1 MDSDHFG
8 VTLKMSVENFLG
20 TRLRKNLPEL
30 PNLTGLKLREAA
42 GAISKLTL
50 GSMRRKPSGRTGSR
64 FALPFAQNAAPRG
77 LPGCGVHAIVS
88 NSLMTTGTNVEKPLR
103 LALVGMSGTGK
114 TFWTKKLADSGVPA
128 ISCDDCIEQKL
139 APRLAAGGYA
149 GINGVAAWMGW
160 PDSTTYAERESE
172 YLTEEIHALDEIL
185 NELEKHPEQSL
196 ALDTTGSVIY
206 AGNNL
211 LMRLRRQMKIV
222 YLAASAQEQ
231 QLLIER
237 YLSDPKPVLWRG
249 AFQPKA
255 NETPR
260 ETVARCY
267 PLLIAARRQ
276 SYQALAHCTLQ
287 VASLRDG
294 SLGAAAFLEMV
305 RVRAGGTR

>member
-1 MDSDHFG
+1 VDTEHVG

-30 PNLTGLKLREAA
+30 PNLAGLKLREAA

-50 GSMRRKPSGRTGSR
+50 GLKRRKPSGRTGSR
-64 FALPFAQNAAPRG
+64 FALPFAQIVAARG
-77 LPGCGVHAIVS
+77 LPGGGVQAIVS

-114 TFWTKKLADSGVPA
+114 TFWTKKLAGSGVPA
-128 ISCDDCIEQKL
+128 ISCDDRIEQKL
-139 APRLAAGGYA
+139 LPRLTAGGYA

-160 PDSTTYAERESE
+160 PDSATYAERESE

-185 NELEKHPEQSL
+185 NELEKHPQQSL
-196 ALDTTGSVIY
+196 VLDTTGSVIY

-237 YLSDPKPVLWRG
+237 YLNDPKPVLWRG
-249 AFQPKA
+249 AFQPKG
-255 NETPR
+255 NEAPR

-267 PLLIAARRQ
+267 ASLIAARRQ
-276 SYQALAHCTLQ
+276 SYEALAHCTLQ
-287 VASLRDG
+287 VATLRDG
-294 SLGAAAFLEMV
+294 SLDAAAFLEMI
-305 RVRAGGTR
+305 RAKTGGAR